1 MHGNQMQILRSLHLQ
16 IIGLEEVLPGI
27 QTQTQAATLEV
38 EVLEVAEMVEIH
50 HLKGDLEVDLQRQ
63 VLVVMVLLVQLQAPQ
78 FIMAEEVVEG
88 LPVMPL
94 LLVQVVLVA
103 VVQVVKV
110 LLEPMVLPIQVE
122 EVVEVVLN
130 PIIM

>member
-1 MHGNQMQILRSLHLQ
+1 MHGNQMQIPLSLRSQ
-16 IIGLEEVLPGI
+16 IIGLVEVHPGI
-27 QTQTQAATLEV
+27 QTQTRAATLEV

-63 VLVVMVLLVQLQAPQ
+63 VLVVRVLLVQLQAPQ